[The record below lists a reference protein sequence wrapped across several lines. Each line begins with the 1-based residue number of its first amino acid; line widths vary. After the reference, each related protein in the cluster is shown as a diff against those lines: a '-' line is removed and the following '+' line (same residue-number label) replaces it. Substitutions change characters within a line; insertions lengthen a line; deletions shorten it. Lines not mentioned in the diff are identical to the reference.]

1 MVVRVIWDHLVWVRF
16 PAPRLFDSGKLS
28 KYLMKKIVT
37 IGGGTGSFMLLSG
50 LREYPVEITAVVSMA
65 DDGGST
71 GVLRDELGVLPPG
84 DVRQCLVALS
94 RSSDMLRD
102 LMNYRFQ
109 EGALKGHSFGNLF
122 LSALEKVTGK
132 FALGVQEAAQ
142 ILNVT
147 GEVVPV
153 TGTDTSL
160 RVELTDGTILSGE
173 HEINTSKRLG
183 RVGIKKAFL
192 KPKAVANPRAIEKIL
207 EADLIVLGP
216 GNHVCSIIPNLL
228 VGGISDAIRRSKAKV
243 VYNCNLVNKRG
254 HTDGYTLEEYVAEIN
269 GYLGSERID
278 FVTYNKKRPAEK
290 LLEEYRKEDSE
301 LVGFQKTGTRTKYRV
316 VASDFLNTKKVVRQK
331 GDVIS
336 GTRSLIRHDGHKLA
350 KTLVMLLEVDAYEKI
365 FREIV

>member
-1 MVVRVIWDHLVWVRF
+1 
-16 PAPRLFDSGKLS
+16 
-28 KYLMKKIVT
+28 MKKIVT

-50 LREYPVEITAVVSMA
+50 LREYPVEITAIVSMA

-94 RSSDMLRD
+94 RSSDMMRD

-122 LSALEKVTGK
+122 LSALEKVTGA
-132 FALGVQEAAQ
+132 FALGVHEAAQ
-142 ILNVT
+142 ILNIT

-160 RVELTDGTILSGE
+160 QVKLVDGTVLAGE

-183 RVGIKKAFL
+183 KVGIKKAFL
-192 KPKAVANPRAIEKIL
+192 KPEAIANPRALEKIL

-216 GNHVCSIIPNLL
+216 GNHFCSIIPNLL
-228 VGGISDAIRRSKAKV
+228 VEGVSDAIRRSKAKV

-254 HTDGYTLEEYVAEIN
+254 HTDGYTVDDYVAEIN
-269 GYLGSERID
+269 GYLGGERVD
-278 FVTYNKKRPAEK
+278 FVTYNKKRPSEK
-290 LLEEYRKEDSE
+290 LLAEYRKEDSE
-301 LVGFQKTGTRTKYRV
+301 LVSFHKTESAKKYRV
-316 VASDFLNTKKVVRQK
+316 VVSDFLNTKKVVRQK
-331 GDVIS
+331 ADAIGA
-336 GTRSLIRHDGHKLA
+336 TRSFIRHDGHKLA